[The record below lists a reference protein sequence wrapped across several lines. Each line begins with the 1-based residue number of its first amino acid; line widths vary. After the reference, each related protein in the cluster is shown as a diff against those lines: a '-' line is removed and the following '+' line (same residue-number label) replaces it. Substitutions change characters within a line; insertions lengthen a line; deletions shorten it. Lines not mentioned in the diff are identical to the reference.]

1 MLVDVESVSICKKEI
16 GILTAPNG
24 SAKHKTLLQSHISQK
39 ASIAFVPSKSIYISF
54 LLCPETMQVSRN
66 FCTRIWLLVDV
77 ILGVLSEQNKKTV
90 SNTSYVKGL
99 FFGLRQGRTNL
110 GMEGEVLQ

>member
-1 MLVDVESVSICKKEI
+1 MHDKRLPLHLC
-16 GILTAPNG
+16 L
-24 SAKHKTLLQSHISQK
+24 AKV
-39 ASIAFVPSKSIYISF
+39 FSF

-77 ILGVLSEQNKKTV
+77 ILGVLSEKNKKTV
-90 SNTSYVKGL
+90 SNTSNDDEL
-99 FFGLRQGRTNL
+99 FFGLHQGRTNL